1 VLASLAIS
9 QAAWPASLVEID
21 AARVKGLAYLFQSQ
35 KGDGSWSV
43 NDNLKVQTTATVLE
57 ALIHAGLKTGET
69 YGTASA
75 WLANA
80 ETASVDSTARKIAA
94 LAGTG
99 MNMKPYAQA
108 LLAARSTSDR
118 QAWGAYPQ
126 YEVSFPDTPLGITA
140 VRLSGYSYANQL
152 TEQST
157 AVACEIL
164 PSQRTEASG
173 KGWSYC
179 LASQQARHKYECQ
192 RPVADGY
199 HSPGSDQAT
208 RRQQLEFALLPGIG
222 TYTSTTMSD
231 EGSARPATALP
242 PTTAITATISMRST
256 AHRTET
262 ARYVHGPYG
271 RSADAADGADERS
284 SATRSAQHRSSNRR
298 VRGICE
304 DEKNVIAQG

>member
-1 VLASLAIS
+1 MRKLRLFTHAGVLASLAIS

-173 KGWSYC
+173 KGWSYMPRIATGEAINMS
-179 LASQQARHKYECQ
+179 AS
-192 RPVADGY
+192 
-199 HSPGSDQAT
+199 
-208 RRQQLEFALLPGIG
+208 ALLPTAITLLEVTKLRDANSWNSLYCPGIG

-256 AHRTET
+256 ARP
-262 ARYVHGPYG
+262 GP
-271 RSADAADGADERS
+271 
-284 SATRSAQHRSSNRR
+284 RR
-298 VRGICE
+298 PAMCTGPVWTIR
-304 DEKNVIAQG
+304 